1 MIPMPFFT
9 PAKVTLFQLRHVS
22 ESIWDHE
29 NGSKDGEKKE
39 GRKKKSLVLNYAT

>member
-9 PAKVTLFQLRHVS
+9 LAKVTVFQLCHVS

-39 GRKKKSLVLNYAT
+39 RGGKKKSGA